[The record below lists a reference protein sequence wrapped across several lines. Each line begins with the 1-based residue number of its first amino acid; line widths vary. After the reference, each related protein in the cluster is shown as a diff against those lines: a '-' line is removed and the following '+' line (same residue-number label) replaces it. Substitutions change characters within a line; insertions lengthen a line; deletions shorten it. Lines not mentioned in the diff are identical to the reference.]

1 MGGPLGG
8 SMEGRVFMRLSR
20 VFAAAIVSTA
30 MLAAT
35 GCTSGSNANNKS
47 NQAPIE
53 KVTYATGFGQF
64 GREAYVYVG
73 IDKGYFRDAGIDVT
87 VKPGQGTGDTLKQL
101 TAGNVDIAPVD
112 FTGAMIQIGGGKVE
126 GVTAVAAIH
135 QRTLA
140 CIMTLD
146 GRNIRSPKDLEGH
159 TVGDPNG
166 STIGLMFPT
175 YAKLAGIDASK
186 VKFVNLPAQQLPQT
200 LAAGTVDTIGQFVV
214 GVPTIEK
221 AAGGK
226 KAVVLPYS
234 DFINDVYGNVLVTT
248 TKLAQ
253 QKPDL
258 VKKFTAALLTSL
270 QYAVDHP
277 DEAGQILHS
286 HVPTQDPKVAA
297 GELTLMKQ
305 YVNSSSSGTAIG
317 ALDQQRVARSIALM
331 QGANAIPAGLTP
343 DRLVDFALTPK
354 G

>member
-1 MGGPLGG
+1 
-8 SMEGRVFMRLSR
+8 MRLSR
-20 VFAAAIVSTA
+20 AFTAAA
-30 MLAAT
+30 AAT
-35 GCTSGSNANNKS
+35 ALLVAAGCTSGSGAANKN
-47 NQAPIE
+47 NPAPIE

-64 GREAYVYVG
+64 GRDAYVYVG

-87 VKPGQGTGDTLKQL
+87 VKPGTGTGDNLKQL
-101 TAGNVDIAPVD
+101 TAGNIDFAPVD
-112 FTGAMIQIGGGKVE
+112 FTGAMILIGGGQVQ

-146 GRNIRSPKDLEGH
+146 GRNISSPKDLEGH
-159 TVGDPNG
+159 TVGDPTG

-175 YAKLAGIDASK
+175 YAKLAGIDASR
-186 VKFVNLPAQQLPQT
+186 VKFVNIAAQQLPQT
-200 LAAGTVDTIGQFVV
+200 LASGTVDTIGQFVV

-234 DFINDVYGNVLVTT
+234 DFINDVYGNVLVTS

-258 VKKFTAALLTSL
+258 VKKFTAALMKSL
-270 QYAVDHP
+270 QYAVNNP
-277 DEAGQILHS
+277 EEAGKILHS
-286 HVPTQDPKVAA
+286 HVPTQDATVAA
-297 GELTLMKQ
+297 GELKLMKQ
-305 YVNSSSSGTAIG
+305 YVNSSSSGAAIG
-317 ALDQQRVARSIALM
+317 ALDQQRIARSIALM

-343 DRLVDFALTPK
+343 DRLVDFGLTPK

>member
-1 MGGPLGG
+1 
-8 SMEGRVFMRLSR
+8 MRLSR
-20 VFAAAIVSTA
+20 AFAAAAASTA
-30 MLAAT
+30 LLAAAS
-35 GCTSGSNANNKS
+35 CSSGDTANKN
-47 NQAPIE
+47 NPAPIE

-87 VKPGQGTGDTLKQL
+87 VKPGSGTGENLKQL
-101 TAGNVDIAPVD
+101 TAGNVDITPVD
-112 FTGAMIQIGGGKVE
+112 FTGAMIQIGGGQVQ

-146 GRNIRSPKDLEGH
+146 GRGITSPKDLEGH
-159 TVGDPNG
+159 TVGDPTG

-186 VKFVNLPAQQLPQT
+186 VKFVNIGAQQLPQT
-200 LAAGTVDTIGQFVV
+200 LASGTVDTIGQFVV
-214 GVPTIEK
+214 GEPTIEK

-234 DFINDVYGNVLVTT
+234 DFINDVYGNVVLTS

-258 VKKFTAALLTSL
+258 VKKFTAALLKAL
-270 QYAVDHP
+270 QYSVDNP
-277 DEAGQILHS
+277 EEAGQILHS
-286 HVPTQDPKVAA
+286 HVPTQDATVAA
-297 GELTLMKQ
+297 GELKLMKQ
-305 YVNSSSSGTAIG
+305 YVNSSGSGTAIG

-343 DRLVDFALTPK
+343 DRLVDFNLTPK

>member
-1 MGGPLGG
+1 
-8 SMEGRVFMRLSR
+8 MRLSR
-20 VFAAAIVSTA
+20 GLAAAAASTA
-30 MLAAT
+30 LLVAA
-35 GCTSGSNANNKS
+35 GCSSGSGTADKNNP
-47 NQAPIE
+47 APIE

-73 IDKGYFRDAGIDVT
+73 MDKGYFRDAGIDVT
-87 VKPGQGTGDTLKQL
+87 VKPGAGTGENLKQL
-101 TAGNVDIAPVD
+101 TAGNVDLTPVD
-112 FTGAMIQIGGGKVE
+112 FTGAMIQIGGGQVQ
-126 GVTAVAAIH
+126 GVTAVAAIQ

-140 CIMTLD
+140 CIMTLA
-146 GRNIRSPKDLEGH
+146 GRGITSPKDLEGH
-159 TVGDPNG
+159 TVGDPTG

-186 VKFVNLPAQQLPQT
+186 VKFVNIAPPQLPQT
-200 LAAGTVDTIGQFVV
+200 LATGTVDTIGQFVV

-234 DFINDVYGNVLVTT
+234 DFINDVYGNVLVTS

-258 VKKFTAALLTSL
+258 VRKFTVALLKAL
-270 QYAVDHP
+270 RYAVDNP
-277 DEAGQILHS
+277 EEAGQILHS
-286 HVPTQDPKVAA
+286 HVPAQDPTVAA
-297 GELTLMKQ
+297 GELKLMKQ
-305 YVNSSSSGTAIG
+305 YVSSSSSGAAIG
-317 ALDQQRVARSIALM
+317 AVDQQRVARAIALM

-354 G
+354 S